1 MIYLYGDSHANKGF
15 QHLPVPFHNRHCNS
29 ITMFRIGRDNMIIN
43 HNPQEVT
50 EKDTVLLV
58 YGEVDCRCHIQRQID
73 AGREEDNVICELI
86 ANYFRTIR
94 NNIHPQAKVVIVSI
108 IPPTKQNEY
117 ESLHGPITHEF
128 PFVGTD
134 EARTRY
140 TKKMNLLLE
149 QNAKQNGYYFFSPY
163 AHCTR
168 HDGTLCFEMSDT
180 CGHLKDATPLL
191 EQFVQFAET
200 NNLIH

>member
-1 MIYLYGDSHANKGF
+1 
-15 QHLPVPFHNRHCNS
+15 
-29 ITMFRIGRDNMIIN
+29 MFRIGRDNMIIN
-43 HNPQEVT
+43 HNPREVT

-73 AGREEDNVICELI
+73 AGREEDDVICELI
-86 ANYFRTIR
+86 SNYFRTIQ

-117 ESLHGPITHEF
+117 ESLHGPITHAF

-134 EARTRY
+134 EARSRY
-140 TKKMNLLLE
+140 TIKMNLLLE
-149 QNAKQNGYYFFSPY
+149 QNAKQNEYYFFSPY
-163 AHCTR
+163 AHCTNP
-168 HDGTLCFEMSDT
+168 DGTLCFEMSDT
-180 CGHLKDATPLL
+180 CGHLKDATILL
-191 EQFVQFAET
+191 EQFIQFAET

>member
-1 MIYLYGDSHANKGF
+1 
-15 QHLPVPFHNRHCNS
+15 
-29 ITMFRIGRDNMIIN
+29 MIIN
-43 HNPQEVT
+43 HNPQKVT

-73 AGREEDNVICELI
+73 SGRNENDVICELI
-86 ANYFRTIR
+86 SNYFRTIR
-94 NNIHPQAKVVIVSI
+94 NKIHPRAKVVIVSI

-117 ESLHGPITHEF
+117 ESLHGAITHAF

-134 EARTRY
+134 EARVRY
-140 TKKMNLLLE
+140 TIKMNHLLE
-149 QNAKQNGYYFFSPY
+149 QNAKHNGYYFFSPY

-168 HDGTLCFEMSDT
+168 PDGTLCFEMSDT
-180 CGHLKDATPLL
+180 CGHLKDATILL

-200 NNLIH
+200 KNLIH